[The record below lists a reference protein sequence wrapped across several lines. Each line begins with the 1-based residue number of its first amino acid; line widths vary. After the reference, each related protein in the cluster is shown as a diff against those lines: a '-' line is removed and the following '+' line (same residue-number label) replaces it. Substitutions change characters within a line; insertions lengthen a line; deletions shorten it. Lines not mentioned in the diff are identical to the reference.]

1 MKSLKIFV
9 ISCLIVA
16 CTYVFSSSFVAAD
29 NLDIPTIV
37 SSVESYYTKFDDY
50 VEWKT
55 DSIWFKRI
63 RIKIEDRIWNTLL
76 AGIQR
81 KLTNL
86 DGEQKIIFQTLW
98 SKISQRKDTNRYTT
112 SDLIV
117 QWELINLI
125 NNFRTEQGLWQ
136 LTYNTLL
143 TKAAYN
149 HANDMYL
156 HFPYDTNWDWIK
168 ENLSHVGTDWSR
180 VNMRVENLWYGFSFV
195 AENIAYNQTQA
206 SQVLLDRKNS
216 PTHYANLIAMKAKD
230 IWVAKLW
237 SYWVLVLWAQRQND

>member
-1 MKSLKIFV
+1 MF
-9 ISCLIVA
+9 
-16 CTYVFSSSFVAAD
+16 FSAYILCNSFTMAENLNTSS
-29 NLDIPTIV
+29 IV
-37 SSVESYYTKFDDY
+37 SVVDTYYTKFNDY

-76 AGIQR
+76 SGIQK

-86 DGEQKIIFQTLW
+86 DGEQKIIFQTLR
-98 SKISQRKDTNRYTT
+98 SKISQRKETIRYNT
-112 SDLIV
+112 SDIV
-117 QWELINLI
+117 VQRELINLI
-125 NNFRTEQGLWQ
+125 NDFRSEQWLWK
-136 LTYNTLL
+136 LTYSTLL

-156 HFPYDTNWDWIK
+156 HFPYDTNWDWTK

-180 VNMRVENLWYGFSFV
+180 VNTRVENLWYEFSFV
-195 AENIAYNQTQA
+195 AENIAYNQTQS

-216 PTHYANLIAMKAKD
+216 PTHYANLIATKAED
-230 IWVAKLW
+230 IWVVKLW
-237 SYWVLVLWAQRQND
+237 SYWVLVLWAERQNN